1 MTARRSTSSS
11 DDAPAG
17 VIGDVA
23 NALELL
29 QLFSGGRAVHVN
41 QASRDLGLS
50 RSTVHR
56 LLTTLSTYGY
66 VEQDQATKAY
76 VPGPALTGIGLAAV
90 QGGAVSSQARGALIA
105 LAEATGETVHVM
117 VLRGDHVLCLDSI
130 ESAKKMRTP
139 SRIGWNLPSHSTA
152 GGKALLA
159 ELPDAAVEA
168 IFVDPMI
175 YGLTRTPPVRRVDL
189 LADLE
194 LVRARGYATNF
205 GESEPDVSAVA
216 VALKN
221 ASRNAMASICVT
233 APRSRGDE
241 EWARETA
248 QIALDI
254 ARGFAGGTAD

>member
-1 MTARRSTSSS
+1 VTSPDPRSNERNSTA
-11 DDAPAG
+11 
-17 VIGDVA
+17 VIGAVA

-29 QLFSGGRAVHVN
+29 QLFAGGRAVQVN

-56 LLTTLSTYGY
+56 LLATLVAYGY
-66 VEQDQATKAY
+66 VEQDPSTKAY
-76 VPGPALTGIGLAAV
+76 LPGPALTGIGLAAV
-90 QGGAVSSQARGALIA
+90 QGGAVSSRARGALTA
-105 LAEATGETVHVM
+105 LAEATNETAHVM

-130 ESAKKMRTP
+130 ESPQPLRTP
-139 SRIGWNLPSHSTA
+139 SRVGWNLPSHSTA
-152 GGKALLA
+152 GGKVLLS
-159 ELPDAAVEA
+159 ELTDREIEE

-205 GESEPDVSAVA
+205 GESEPAVSAVA
-216 VALKN
+216 VVLRDAAGRAV
-221 ASRNAMASICVT
+221 ASLSVT

-241 EWARETA
+241 DWARSIS
-248 QIALDI
+248 QIALTVAEDY
-254 ARGFAGGTAD
+254 RQPPE